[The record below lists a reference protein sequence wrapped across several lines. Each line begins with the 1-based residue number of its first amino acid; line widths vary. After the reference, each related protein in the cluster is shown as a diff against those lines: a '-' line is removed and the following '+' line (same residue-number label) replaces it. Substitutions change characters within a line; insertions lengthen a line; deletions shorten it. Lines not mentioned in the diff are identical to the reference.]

1 MMNAVYVRLFANL
14 FRKKWWKLF
23 GKSITQRP
31 MPKPTGSFSFITPK
45 PWSNLKDADDAL
57 SHNFSVFGHS
67 VQLPEKIDWHFDPL
81 SNYTW
86 DRQAP
91 SHSFNFLNAP
101 KADVKVVWEISRFQQ
116 LPVLAAAFLQTRS
129 EKYLCELITQ
139 VESWIEQNPLGF
151 GVHWV
156 VPMEA
161 SIRAVNWITTLAL
174 LKDDAPPTLVKS
186 MLRSLSEHA
195 AYIYWNI
202 EFGKKNG
209 NHYLSNG
216 MGLLWLGVFLGEKK
230 YVRKGLAIVEES
242 MREQVYDDGVDYE
255 KSVSYHGLVLEMF
268 ELSRLVCEAN
278 GIELSPEFYRKLR
291 AMRHFLAATTK
302 PNGERCNI
310 GDDDSGSV
318 LHHSMPIQTIQF
330 DEHRQALSE
339 LFKYGGFAVLRH
351 CDTHLFFDFGDI
363 GMQGYGGHGHND
375 TLSFE
380 LFFNGE
386 HFIVDSGTFNYTLFQ
401 DERQQFRSIEAHNTI
416 QIDGKELVPFR
427 NLWSI
432 AADTTQPKLIQWTS
446 HEQRDE
452 ITAEINNNGVRH
464 QRTICFDKASG
475 VIDIM
480 DKLSGKGKHSAV
492 SRLHFHPSLSP
503 SLDGNTIVAGNARI
517 SIEGASRILLKESQ
531 YSKGYYQ
538 KVRNVKAELCIEF
551 ETAWQGRIKFEQLKP

>member
-230 YVRKGLAIVEES
+230 YVRKGLAIVE
-242 MREQVYDDGVDYE
+242 
-255 KSVSYHGLVLEMF
+255 
-268 ELSRLVCEAN
+268 
-278 GIELSPEFYRKLR
+278 GIH
-291 AMRHFLAATTK
+291 A
-302 PNGERCNI
+302 
-310 GDDDSGSV
+310 
-318 LHHSMPIQTIQF
+318 
-330 DEHRQALSE
+330 
-339 LFKYGGFAVLRH
+339 
-351 CDTHLFFDFGDI
+351 
-363 GMQGYGGHGHND
+363 
-375 TLSFE
+375 
-380 LFFNGE
+380 
-386 HFIVDSGTFNYTLFQ
+386 
-401 DERQQFRSIEAHNTI
+401 
-416 QIDGKELVPFR
+416 
-427 NLWSI
+427 
-432 AADTTQPKLIQWTS
+432 
-446 HEQRDE
+446 
-452 ITAEINNNGVRH
+452 
-464 QRTICFDKASG
+464 
-475 VIDIM
+475 
-480 DKLSGKGKHSAV
+480 
-492 SRLHFHPSLSP
+492 
-503 SLDGNTIVAGNARI
+503 
-517 SIEGASRILLKESQ
+517 
-531 YSKGYYQ
+531 
-538 KVRNVKAELCIEF
+538 
-551 ETAWQGRIKFEQLKP
+551 

>member
-1 MMNAVYVRLFANL
+1 MMNIVHMRLFANV

-31 MPKPTGSFSFITPK
+31 IPKPTVTFITLK
-45 PWSNLKDADDAL
+45 PLPYLCDADDAL

-129 EKYLCELITQ
+129 EKYLCEIITQ

-216 MGLLWLGVFLGEKK
+216 MGLLWLGVFLGEKNMC
-230 YVRKGLAIVEES
+230 A
-242 MREQVYDDGVDYE
+242 
-255 KSVSYHGLVLEMF
+255 
-268 ELSRLVCEAN
+268 
-278 GIELSPEFYRKLR
+278 
-291 AMRHFLAATTK
+291 
-302 PNGERCNI
+302 
-310 GDDDSGSV
+310 
-318 LHHSMPIQTIQF
+318 
-330 DEHRQALSE
+330 
-339 LFKYGGFAVLRH
+339 
-351 CDTHLFFDFGDI
+351 
-363 GMQGYGGHGHND
+363 
-375 TLSFE
+375 
-380 LFFNGE
+380 
-386 HFIVDSGTFNYTLFQ
+386 
-401 DERQQFRSIEAHNTI
+401 
-416 QIDGKELVPFR
+416 
-427 NLWSI
+427 
-432 AADTTQPKLIQWTS
+432 
-446 HEQRDE
+446 
-452 ITAEINNNGVRH
+452 
-464 QRTICFDKASG
+464 KA
-475 VIDIM
+475 
-480 DKLSGKGKHSAV
+480 
-492 SRLHFHPSLSP
+492 
-503 SLDGNTIVAGNARI
+503 
-517 SIEGASRILLKESQ
+517 
-531 YSKGYYQ
+531 
-538 KVRNVKAELCIEF
+538 
-551 ETAWQGRIKFEQLKP
+551 